1 MATNAATPSPIFLL
15 LGHAAMPESGS
26 LELELELEL
35 PVADTLATGLV
46 WFAFPGSVVLDG
58 VEDAVGVACG

>member
-15 LGHAAMPESGS
+15 LGQAAMPESG
-26 LELELELEL
+26 ELELELEL
-35 PVADTLATGLV
+35 GLFVADTLATGLV
-46 WFAFPGSVVLDG
+46 WFAFPAWVVLDG